1 MKRAGIYVDNLNGEA
16 MYQSFKP
23 NPLPPIP
30 EIEMDGEIVKLLV
43 DANKQLVKLD
53 TASQLI
59 SNADLFISM
68 YVRKEALIS
77 SQIEGTQC
85 TLDDVLD
92 PEVEANANLDVSDVI
107 NYVKATQYALKRLE
121 RLPLCCRLIR
131 EIHEVLMENVRGQ
144 DKTPGE
150 FRHSQNWI
158 GPANCSLKDARYIP
172 PNVEDMQTAM
182 SDLEKY
188 INENVDYDPLIR
200 AALIHYQFE
209 TIHPFLDG
217 NGRIGRLLILLYL
230 MEQRLIE
237 KPVIY
242 ISYFLKKNQIEYYDR
257 ISEVGRTG
265 NFEQWIRFFLE
276 AVSKAASDSLEAIR
290 QLSVLHDTNVEKL
303 PKTTRSKDNLRAV
316 FDYIEQYPI
325 IDIKRTAKELEVSY
339 NTVAAAVRKLVVL
352 GILQDPTNAAI
363 NRVFAY
369 EEYLAILRKD
379 T

>member
-16 MYQSFKP
+16 TYQSFKP

-121 RLPLCCRLIR
+121 RLSLCCRLIR

-257 ISEVGRTG
+257 ISEVRRTG

-339 NTVAAAVRKLVVL
+339 NTVAAAVRKLVEL
-352 GILQDPTNAAI
+352 GILQETTNAAR

>member
-16 MYQSFKP
+16 TYQSFKP

-257 ISEVGRTG
+257 ISEVRRIG

-276 AVSKAASDSLEAIR
+276 EVSKSASDSLEAIR

-325 IDIKRTAKELEVSY
+325 INIKRTAKELEVSY
-339 NTVAAAVRKLVVL
+339 NTVAAAVRKLVEL
-352 GILQDPTNAAI
+352 GILQETTNAAR

>member
-1 MKRAGIYVDNLNGEA
+1 MNRAGKFVDNLTGEA
-16 MYQSFKP
+16 TYQSFKP
-23 NPLPPIP
+23 NPLPPVP
-30 EIEMDGEIVKLLV
+30 EILLDEEIVKLVV
-43 DANKQLVKLD
+43 DANRQLAKLD

-92 PEVEANANLDVSDVI
+92 PEVDMNANLDVSDVV
-107 NYVKATQYALKRLE
+107 NYVKATQYAIQRLE
-121 RLPLCCRLIR
+121 NLPLCCRLMK
-131 EIHEVLMENVRGQ
+131 EVHEKLMEGVRGQ

-172 PNVEDMQTAM
+172 PNVQDMEEAM
-182 SDLEKY
+182 SDLERY
-188 INENVDYDPLIR
+188 MNENVEYDPLIR

-230 MEQRLIE
+230 MEQKVLS

-242 ISYFLKKNQIEYYDR
+242 ISYFLKKNQVEYYDR
-257 ISEVGRTG
+257 ISEVRRSG
-265 NFEQWIRFFLE
+265 NFEQWIKFFLE
-276 AVSKAASDSLEAIR
+276 AASKAATDSLESIR
-290 QLSVLHDTNVEKL
+290 QLSILHDKNIARL
-303 PKTTRSKDNLRAV
+303 PISNRKKDNLRAV
-316 FDYIEQYPI
+316 FEYIEQYPI
-325 IDIKRTAKELEVSY
+325 IDIKRTAKELGISY
-339 NTVAAAVRKLVVL
+339 NTAATVVKKLVEL
-352 GILQDPTNAAI
+352 GILQETTNKAR

-369 EEYLAILRKD
+369 EEYLDILRKD

>member
-209 TIHPFLDG
+209 TIHPFQDG
-217 NGRIGRLLILLYL
+217 NGRVGRLI
-230 MEQRLIE
+230 MFKEC
-237 KPVIY
+237 
-242 ISYFLKKNQIEYYDR
+242 LKNNI
-257 ISEVGRTG
+257 VP
-265 NFEQWIRFFLE
+265 F
-276 AVSKAASDSLEAIR
+276 
-290 QLSVLHDTNVEKL
+290 
-303 PKTTRSKDNLRAV
+303 
-316 FDYIEQYPI
+316 I
-325 IDIKRTAKELEVSY
+325 IDEDLKMFYYRGLSEWNNEKGYLTDTCLAAQDKFKKYLDYFKIPY
-339 NTVAAAVRKLVVL
+339 IGNTK
-352 GILQDPTNAAI
+352 
-363 NRVFAY
+363 
-369 EEYLAILRKD
+369 
-379 T
+379 

>member
-209 TIHPFLDG
+209 TIHPFQDG
-217 NGRIGRLLILLYL
+217 NGRVGRLIMFKECLKNNIVPFIIDEDLKMFYYRGLSEWNNEKGYL
-230 MEQRLIE
+230 TDTCFTAQDKFKKYLD
-237 KPVIY
+237 
-242 ISYFLKKNQIEYYDR
+242 YFK
-257 ISEVGRTG
+257 V
-265 NFEQWIRFFLE
+265 
-276 AVSKAASDSLEAIR
+276 
-290 QLSVLHDTNVEKL
+290 
-303 PKTTRSKDNLRAV
+303 P
-316 FDYIEQYPI
+316 YIE
-325 IDIKRTAKELEVSY
+325 
-339 NTVAAAVRKLVVL
+339 
-352 GILQDPTNAAI
+352 
-363 NRVFAY
+363 
-369 EEYLAILRKD
+369 
-379 T
+379 